1 MLYGK
6 SQWCQNRDADGHSI
20 PQSIDQRVITSKKQ
34 VSASWLSESDQDG
47 DFPTNG
53 DRFAAQEITKRQ
65 DTHGFTPKGVIC
77 QVLAVLGHSKSSK
90 QLKEIADKVGRERI
104 MVVHGTADNM
114 IGGPLTE
121 ILMEGLGG
129 EERGVTRKT
138 FEGRGHYL
146 PIEERVAF
154 KESVE
159 AIVEKAEAM
168 R

>member
-1 MLYGK
+1 MYSK
-6 SQWCQNRDADGHSI
+6 SQWCQYLNADDHSI
-20 PQSIDQRVITSKKQ
+20 PQPIDQRIATSKKQ
-34 VSASWLSESDQDG
+34 VSASWLSEPDQDG

-65 DTHGFTPKGVIC
+65 DTHGFTPQGVLC
-77 QVLAVLGHSKSSK
+77 QILAVLGHSKSPE

-104 MVVHGTADNM
+104 LVVHGTADNM

-121 ILMEGLGG
+121 ILMEGLEG
-129 EERGVTRKT
+129 EDMGVTRKT

-146 PIEERVAF
+146 PIEERVEF
-154 KESVE
+154 RKSIE